1 MMNML
6 IFKMSVNLTDE
17 VPVDKEKN
25 DWKRNEMDIRK
36 KEKRTKKWKT
46 CQREQNWNR
55 HSKYH
60 NAIIGNARSKKRRK
74 EEN

>member
-1 MMNML
+1 MFDKFQEMSFGYLSHCIVCNRFEMMNML

-36 KEKRTKKWKT
+36 KRKTDEKMKDMSERAKLK
-46 CQREQNWNR
+46 
-55 HSKYH
+55 
-60 NAIIGNARSKKRRK
+60 
-74 EEN
+74 